1 MRFDKTNGKE
11 ARYMVTLYGWNV
23 EDHYY
28 CDSYKA
34 AKMIFDEISH
44 KDHEKGVALSIY
56 DMKKDIR
63 KAFIKF

>member
-1 MRFDKTNGKE
+1 MRFDRTNGKE
-11 ARYMVTLYGWNV
+11 VRYMVTLYGWNV
-23 EDHYY
+23 EDHYC
-28 CDSYKA
+28 CDSYKT
-34 AKMIFDEISH
+34 AKKIFDEISH

>member
-1 MRFDKTNGKE
+1 MRFDRTSGKE

-34 AKMIFDEISH
+34 AKKIFDGISH

>member
-1 MRFDKTNGKE
+1 MRFDRTNGKE
-11 ARYMVTLYGWNV
+11 ARYMVTLYGWNI

-28 CDSYKA
+28 CDSYKI
-34 AKMIFDEISH
+34 AKKIFDEISH
-44 KDHEKGVALSIY
+44 KYHEKGVALSIY